1 MQLRPTEVLLIGDS
15 VNDAQAARAA
25 GCACVLVETG
35 YNEGEGVA
43 ALAGA
48 PGLDAIFATLAEAV
62 QWVLLQH
69 PARAQDATTQ

>member
-1 MQLRPTEVLLIGDS
+1 MQVRPVEVMLIGDS

-25 GCACVLVETG
+25 GCGCVLVETG

-48 PGLDAIFATLAEAV
+48 PGLDAIVATLAEAV
-62 QWVLLQH
+62 RWILQRR
-69 PARAQDATTQ
+69 PAQAQDTATR

>member
-1 MQLRPTEVLLIGDS
+1 
-15 VNDAQAARAA
+15 
-25 GCACVLVETG
+25 VLVETG

-62 QWVLLQH
+62 QWLLQQH